1 MEGLNLLTLRAIA
14 KKYNIKG
21 YYKMNKATLFDVLHD
36 MKEEILKEPIGVID
50 NRCHHR
56 KIK

>member
-1 MEGLNLLTLRAIA
+1 
-14 KKYNIKG
+14 
-21 YYKMNKATLFDVLHD
+21 MNKATLFDVLHD

-56 KIK
+56 KIKYFCKEYQGIPNLSTWNKTIFL